1 MTKGAPLKAKAAN
14 APLPFDLA
22 RVAREMDDLT
32 ALADKSDRQLRRDLQ
47 SLLSEKPVRHLL
59 AAIFGNSPFLTQII
73 RLHPD
78 WLVRILTQTPE
89 DTLSDILRRAHDI
102 ILLQTQADVMRE
114 LRRLKSEAA
123 LLIAIADITQAWSL
137 DDVTQALSA
146 FADKAVASAV
156 EWLLKAAGRTGQ
168 IVEPSRAT
176 SASSGLAVLGMGKFG
191 SAELNYSSDIDLVIF
206 YEPGQLPL
214 KPDLDDGS
222 FFVQLSKGLV
232 KLLQERTEDGYVFRV
247 DLRLRPD
254 PGGTPIAVSLPAA
267 EVYYESRGQNWERAA
282 FIKARAVAGDFEAGQ
297 RFLDLLKPYIWRKNL
312 DFAAIDDIH
321 SMKRQIHAVGGHGE
335 IAVAGHNVK
344 LGRGGIREIE
354 FFVQTQQLIAGG
366 REHSLRGKQTC
377 LMLDELAH
385 RHWITPEAASELK
398 EAYAFLR
405 TLEHR
410 LQMINDDQTHT
421 IPADAEGVRHVA
433 RFMGFADSDSFAKG
447 LTTRLRCV
455 QRHYARLFETAPPLA
470 EDSGSLVFTGTED
483 DPETLATLQKLGF
496 RQASQMSEAIRAWHT
511 GRFAATRLA
520 RSREM
525 LTALMPALLRALSKT
540 PNPDTAFTHF
550 DNFLRGLPAG
560 VQLFSMLYSNP
571 GLLDLLAGISGT
583 APRMANYLSQNPT
596 VLEAFIDP
604 DFNKVLPGSN
614 ELRKSLEAA
623 LANARDYQ
631 DVLDFSRVW
640 AREYRFRLSM
650 RVLAGSA
657 TADEA
662 GPAYAAIATGL
673 VEALAPVAQAK
684 VAERYG
690 QMPGGSFATLAM
702 GKLGSQEMSATS
714 DLDLIMIYETVK
726 ENVVSDGAKDASP
739 PSYYARICQ
748 QLISALTAPTAEGKL
763 YEVDLRLRPSGN
775 AGPIATS
782 LPAFIQYQAGEAWTW
797 EHMAL
802 TRARV
807 ISGPD
812 ALRQKINAAIL
823 KTLNRKRDRA
833 KLTSDVLEM
842 RARIEKEYPG
852 SDPWELK
859 YVRGGLVD
867 IEFICQFLQLAHAHK
882 SPDILHPHTRTSLAR
897 MAKARLIPSQL
908 GDQLTAAIELN
919 HNLTQ
924 VLRVCLEG
932 AFKPDEATMGLKAL
946 LARAGAAPDFATLE
960 SQLRDSQSQVRD
972 AFAALIKTD

>member
-1 MTKGAPLKAKAAN
+1 MKNEAAKAP
-14 APLPFDLA
+14 APYDLA

-32 ALADKSDRQLRRDLQ
+32 ALTDKADRQLRRDLQ
-47 SLLSEKPVRHLL
+47 SLLAEKAVRHLL

-78 WLVRILTQTPE
+78 WLTRLLKETPE
-89 DTLSDILRRAHDI
+89 AGLADILRRAGDAA
-102 ILLQTQADVMRE
+102 LLPTQADVMRE

-123 LLIAIADITQAWSL
+123 LLIAIADMTRRWSL
-137 DDVTQALSA
+137 DEVTQALSA

-168 IVEPSRAT
+168 IAAPSRAT
-176 SASSGLAVLGMGKFG
+176 SPGSGLAVLGMGKFG

-206 YEPGQLPL
+206 YEPGHLPL
-214 KPDLDDGS
+214 KPGLDDGS
-222 FFVQLSKGLV
+222 FFVQLTKGLV

-321 SMKRQIHAVGGHGE
+321 SMKRQIHAVGGHGD

-377 LMLDELAH
+377 QMLDELA
-385 RHWITPEAASELK
+385 RKQWITPEAASELK
-398 EAYAFLR
+398 QAYNFLR

-421 IPADAEGVRHVA
+421 IPVEAEGVRHVA
-433 RFMGFADSDSFAKG
+433 LFMGFADSDSFAKT
-447 LTTRLRCV
+447 LTTHLRCV

-525 LTALMPALLRALSKT
+525 LTALMPALLRALSRT
-540 PNPDTAFTHF
+540 PNPDAAFTHF

-583 APRMANYLSQNPT
+583 APRMANYLSQNPA

-604 DFNKVLPGSN
+604 DFNKVLPGSDD
-614 ELRKSLEAA
+614 LRKSLSAA

-662 GPAYAAIATGL
+662 GPAYAAIASGL
-673 VEALAPVAQAK
+673 VEVLAPIAQAK

-690 QMPGGSFATLAM
+690 QMPSGSFATLAM
-702 GKLGSQEMSATS
+702 GKLGSEEMSATS
-714 DLDLIMIYETVK
+714 DLDLIMIYETTR
-726 ENVVSDGAKDASP
+726 ENVVSDGARDASP

-782 LPAFIQYQAGEAWTW
+782 LAAFIHYQASEAWTW

-823 KTLNRKRDRA
+823 KTLSRKRDRA
-833 KLTSDVLEM
+833 KLAHDVLDM

-867 IEFICQFLQLAHAHK
+867 LEFICQFLQLAHAHK
-882 SPDILHPHTRTSLAR
+882 SPEVLHPNTRTSLMR
-897 MAKARLIPSQL
+897 LAKSRLIPSQT
-908 GDQLTAAIELN
+908 GDQLAAAIELN

-932 AFKPDEATMGLKAL
+932 AFKPEEATMGLKAL

-960 SQLRDSQSQVRD
+960 SQLRDSQSQVRE
-972 AFAALIKTD
+972 AFTALIKAG